1 MAEKKKLRE
10 TKVGSFL
17 ASKAPALLKKIGEV
31 LPDKG
36 GLAPVSE
43 CM

>member
-17 ASKAPALLKKIGEV
+17 ASKAPALLKKNRG
-31 LPDKG
+31 
-36 GLAPVSE
+36 STT
-43 CM
+43 